1 MPLNR
6 PSHSFPPARPL
17 YPPPTRPA
25 IPAGRGNL
33 CPYYPNHRHCRR
45 SICLPLS
52 KKVYNSL
59 NCATG
64 GNILKILLTNDDGI
78 HAPGLWAA
86 AQALARV
93 GELFIVAPD
102 REQSGVGAALTLH
115 APVKVQ
121 TIPVDGRL
129 GRAAV
134 VAADTADAGDGV
146 AALHPVTAFSVEG
159 TPGDSCILGLE
170 RLAGP
175 VDLVVSGINSGSNL
189 GWDVLVSGTVGAA
202 WQGYMR
208 GYPTIAISV
217 GSVQNPRFDGAAAL
231 LGRLAEKLTA
241 PAAGAAPPL
250 GSAFPSSG
258 VVSSTA
264 REPLLLNVNVPSLPP
279 EQIAGLEIT
288 RPGGRS
294 YGEAV
299 REEGVGHQKRYW
311 IARNRPVMAD
321 NGPGTD
327 MHAARNNR
335 ISITPMRLDLG
346 SPEQM
351 ARLGEMA
358 AAVAA
363 ETGAKL
369 WSDSEITLG

>member
-1 MPLNR
+1 M
-6 PSHSFPPARPL
+6 
-17 YPPPTRPA
+17 
-25 IPAGRGNL
+25 
-33 CPYYPNHRHCRR
+33 
-45 SICLPLS
+45 
-52 KKVYNSL
+52 
-59 NCATG
+59 
-64 GNILKILLTNDDGI
+64 TNDDGI
-78 HAPGLWAA
+78 YAPGLWAA

-115 APVKVQ
+115 APVKA
-121 TIPVDGRL
+121 TAIATDGRL

-134 VAADTADAGDGV
+134 VAADTADASDAN
-146 AALHPVTAFSVEG
+146 AAVETLHPVTAFAVEG

-170 RLAGP
+170 KLAGP

-202 WQGYMR
+202 WQGYVR

-231 LGRLAEKLTA
+231 LQTLAQRLTA
-241 PAAGAAPPL
+241 RPAADASAVVAADTPAGA
-250 GSAFPSSG
+250 G
-258 VVSSTA
+258 
-264 REPLLLNVNVPSLPP
+264 REPLLLNINVPSLPP
-279 EQIAGLEIT
+279 ELLAGIELT

-299 REEGVGHQKRYW
+299 REEGFGPQKRYW

-327 MHAARNNR
+327 MHAVRNNR
-335 ISITPMRLDLG
+335 ISLTPMHLNLG
-346 SPEQM
+346 HPQQIPPLAELLADVLGGM
-351 ARLGEMA
+351 AGISGYSANPGFQLPR
-358 AAVAA
+358 
-363 ETGAKL
+363 
-369 WSDSEITLG
+369 

>member
-1 MPLNR
+1 MII
-6 PSHSFPPARPL
+6 PS
-17 YPPPTRPA
+17 
-25 IPAGRGNL
+25 I
-33 CPYYPNHRHCRR
+33 
-45 SICLPLS
+45 
-52 KKVYNSL
+52 
-59 NCATG
+59 G
-64 GNILKILLTNDDGI
+64 GNTLKILLTNDDGI
-78 HAPGLWAA
+78 YAPGLWAA

-115 APVKVQ
+115 APVKA
-121 TIPVDGRL
+121 TAIATDGRL

-134 VAADTADAGDGV
+134 VAADTADANDANDPV
-146 AALHPVTAFSVEG
+146 ETLHPVTAFAVEG

-170 RLAGP
+170 KLAGP

-202 WQGYMR
+202 WQGYVR

-231 LGRLAEKLTA
+231 LQTLAQRLTA
-241 PAAGAAPPL
+241 RPDTAAEAPAVAAAGTPAAA
-250 GSAFPSSG
+250 S
-258 VVSSTA
+258 
-264 REPLLLNVNVPSLPP
+264 REPLLLNINVPSLPP
-279 EQIAGLEIT
+279 ELLAGIELT

-299 REEGVGHQKRYW
+299 REEGFGPQKRYW

-327 MHAARNNR
+327 MHAVRNNR
-335 ISITPMRLDLG
+335 ISLTPMHLNLG
-346 SPEQM
+346 HPQQIPPLAELLGDV
-351 ARLGEMA
+351 LGERAGPGRA
-358 AAVAA
+358 A
-363 ETGAKL
+363 
-369 WSDSEITLG
+369 I

>member
-1 MPLNR
+1 M
-6 PSHSFPPARPL
+6 
-17 YPPPTRPA
+17 
-25 IPAGRGNL
+25 
-33 CPYYPNHRHCRR
+33 
-45 SICLPLS
+45 
-52 KKVYNSL
+52 
-59 NCATG
+59 
-64 GNILKILLTNDDGI
+64 TNDDGI
-78 HAPGLWAA
+78 YAPGLWAA

-115 APVKVQ
+115 APVKA
-121 TIPVDGRL
+121 TAIATDGRL

-134 VAADTADAGDGV
+134 VAADTADANDANDPV
-146 AALHPVTAFSVEG
+146 ETLHPVTAFAVEG

-170 RLAGP
+170 KLAGP

-202 WQGYMR
+202 WQGYVR

-231 LGRLAEKLTA
+231 LQTLAQRLTA
-241 PAAGAAPPL
+241 RPDAAAEAPDVAADTPAAAADAPAVAADVP
-250 GSAFPSSG
+250 ASG
-258 VVSSTA
+258 G
-264 REPLLLNVNVPSLPP
+264 REPLLLNINVPSLPP
-279 EQIAGLEIT
+279 ELLAGIELT

-299 REEGVGHQKRYW
+299 REEGFGHQKRYW

-327 MHAARNNR
+327 MHAVRNNR
-335 ISITPMRLDLG
+335 ISLTPMHLNLG
-346 SPEQM
+346 HHQQIPPLAELL
-351 ARLGEMA
+351 ADVLG
-358 AAVAA
+358 AAV
-363 ETGAKL
+363 GRGRV
-369 WSDSEITLG
+369 DGR

>member
-1 MPLNR
+1 MPAHYTHCQPAR
-6 PSHSFPPARPL
+6 QFPPVC
-17 YPPPTRPA
+17 
-25 IPAGRGNL
+25 GKL
-33 CPYYPNHRHCRR
+33 CPYYPNHRHCLR
-45 SICLPLS
+45 SRHFPLS

-202 WQGYMR
+202 WQGYVR

-241 PAAGAAPPL
+241 LPAGGPAPPP

-258 VVSSTA
+258 VVPAAA

-279 EQIAGLEIT
+279 EQIAGVEIT

-299 REEGVGHQKRYW
+299 REEGIGHQKRYW

-335 ISITPMRLDLG
+335 ISITPMHLDLG
-346 SPEQM
+346 HREQM
-351 ARLGEMA
+351 GWMGEMLGEVG
-358 AAVAA
+358 AVGQSGFQLPGFQPSGGGTAN
-363 ETGAKL
+363 G
-369 WSDSEITLG
+369 SS

>member
-1 MPLNR
+1 M
-6 PSHSFPPARPL
+6 
-17 YPPPTRPA
+17 
-25 IPAGRGNL
+25 
-33 CPYYPNHRHCRR
+33 
-45 SICLPLS
+45 
-52 KKVYNSL
+52 
-59 NCATG
+59 
-64 GNILKILLTNDDGI
+64 
-78 HAPGLWAA
+78 WAA

-202 WQGYMR
+202 WQGYVR

-241 PAAGAAPPL
+241 LPGGGATPGGGVAPAAGSFPSSVFAPAA
-250 GSAFPSSG
+250 GSFPSSG
-258 VVSSTA
+258 VVPPAA

-279 EQIAGLEIT
+279 EQIAGVEIT
-288 RPGGRS
+288 RPCGRS

-299 REEGVGHQKRYW
+299 REEGSGHQKRYW

-335 ISITPMRLDLG
+335 ISITPMHLDLG
-346 SPEQM
+346 HREQM
-351 ARLGEMA
+351 ERLGEMLGEVG
-358 AAVAA
+358 AVGQSGFQLPGFQPSGGGTAN
-363 ETGAKL
+363 G
-369 WSDSEITLG
+369 SS

>member
-1 MPLNR
+1 MR
-6 PSHSFPPARPL
+6 
-17 YPPPTRPA
+17 
-25 IPAGRGNL
+25 
-33 CPYYPNHRHCRR
+33 
-45 SICLPLS
+45 
-52 KKVYNSL
+52 
-59 NCATG
+59 

-78 HAPGLWAA
+78 YAPGLWAA

-115 APVKVQ
+115 APVKA
-121 TIPVDGRL
+121 TAIATDGRL

-134 VAADTADAGDGV
+134 VAADTADASDANDPV
-146 AALHPVTAFSVEG
+146 ETLHPVTAFAVEG

-170 RLAGP
+170 KLAGP

-202 WQGYMR
+202 WQGYVR

-231 LGRLAEKLTA
+231 LQTLAQRLTA
-241 PAAGAAPPL
+241 RPAAAADAPAIAAATETPAAAADIPAADA
-250 GSAFPSSG
+250 GS
-258 VVSSTA
+258 
-264 REPLLLNVNVPSLPP
+264 REPLLLNINVPSLPP
-279 EQIAGLEIT
+279 ELLAGIELT

-299 REEGVGHQKRYW
+299 REEGFGPQKRYW

-327 MHAARNNR
+327 MHAVRNNR
-335 ISITPMRLDLG
+335 ISLTPMHLNLG
-346 SPEQM
+346 HQQQIPPLAELL
-351 ARLGEMA
+351 RDVLGERA
-358 AAVAA
+358 
-363 ETGAKL
+363 GISGPSPNPGFQL
-369 WSDSEITLG
+369 QR

>member
-1 MPLNR
+1 M
-6 PSHSFPPARPL
+6 
-17 YPPPTRPA
+17 
-25 IPAGRGNL
+25 IP
-33 CPYYPNHRHCRR
+33 Y
-45 SICLPLS
+45 I
-52 KKVYNSL
+52 
-59 NCATG
+59 G
-64 GNILKILLTNDDGI
+64 GNTLKILLTNDDGI
-78 HAPGLWAA
+78 YAPGLWAA

-115 APVKVQ
+115 APVKA
-121 TIPVDGRL
+121 TAIATDGRL

-134 VAADTADAGDGV
+134 VAADTADASDAPV
-146 AALHPVTAFSVEG
+146 AGETLHPVTAFAVEG

-170 RLAGP
+170 KLAGP

-202 WQGYMR
+202 WQGYVR

-231 LGRLAEKLTA
+231 LQTLAQRLTA
-241 PAAGAAPPL
+241 RPAAAADTPAVIASDAPAVAADVPAAG
-250 GSAFPSSG
+250 G
-258 VVSSTA
+258 
-264 REPLLLNVNVPSLPP
+264 REPLLLNINVPSLPP
-279 EQIAGLEIT
+279 ELLAGIELT

-299 REEGVGHQKRYW
+299 REEGFGPQKRYW

-327 MHAARNNR
+327 MYAVRNNR
-335 ISITPMRLDLG
+335 ISLTPMHLNLG
-346 SPEQM
+346 HPQQIPPLAELL
-351 ARLGEMA
+351 ADVLGERA
-358 AAVAA
+358 G
-363 ETGAKL
+363 TGRV
-369 WSDSEITLG
+369 DGR

>member
-1 MPLNR
+1 MII
-6 PSHSFPPARPL
+6 PS
-17 YPPPTRPA
+17 
-25 IPAGRGNL
+25 I
-33 CPYYPNHRHCRR
+33 
-45 SICLPLS
+45 
-52 KKVYNSL
+52 
-59 NCATG
+59 G
-64 GNILKILLTNDDGI
+64 GNTLKILLTNDDGI
-78 HAPGLWAA
+78 YAPGLWAA

-115 APVKVQ
+115 APVKA
-121 TIPVDGRL
+121 TAIATDGRL

-134 VAADTADAGDGV
+134 VAADTADASDAPV
-146 AALHPVTAFSVEG
+146 AGETLHPVTAFAVEG

-170 RLAGP
+170 KLAGP

-202 WQGYMR
+202 WQGYVR

-231 LGRLAEKLTA
+231 LQTLAQRLTARPAAAAAATETPAAEADTPAA
-241 PAAGAAPPL
+241 PAA
-250 GSAFPSSG
+250 SAS
-258 VVSSTA
+258 
-264 REPLLLNVNVPSLPP
+264 REPLLLNINVPSLPP
-279 EQIAGLEIT
+279 ELLAGIELT

-299 REEGVGHQKRYW
+299 REEGFGPQKRYW

-327 MHAARNNR
+327 MHAVRNNR
-335 ISITPMRLDLG
+335 ISLTPMHLNLG
-346 SPEQM
+346 HQQQIPPLAELL
-351 ARLGEMA
+351 ADVLGGTA
-358 AAVAA
+358 
-363 ETGAKL
+363 GISGPSQNPGFQL
-369 WSDSEITLG
+369 PR

>member
-1 MPLNR
+1 M
-6 PSHSFPPARPL
+6 
-17 YPPPTRPA
+17 
-25 IPAGRGNL
+25 
-33 CPYYPNHRHCRR
+33 
-45 SICLPLS
+45 
-52 KKVYNSL
+52 
-59 NCATG
+59 
-64 GNILKILLTNDDGI
+64 TNDDSI
-78 HAPGLWAA
+78 YAPGLWAA

-115 APVKVQ
+115 APVKA
-121 TIPVDGRL
+121 TAIATDGRL

-134 VAADTADAGDGV
+134 VAADTADAND
-146 AALHPVTAFSVEG
+146 ANYPMETLHPVTAFAVEG

-170 RLAGP
+170 KLAGP

-202 WQGYMR
+202 WQGYVR

-231 LGRLAEKLTA
+231 LQTLAQRLTVRPAAAVTEAPAVAAAEARDVASDA
-241 PAAGAAPPL
+241 PAAAA
-250 GSAFPSSG
+250 S
-258 VVSSTA
+258 
-264 REPLLLNVNVPSLPP
+264 REPLLLNINVPSLPP
-279 EQIAGLEIT
+279 ELLAGIELT

-299 REEGVGHQKRYW
+299 REEGFGPQKRYW

-327 MHAARNNR
+327 MYAVRNNR
-335 ISITPMRLDLG
+335 ISLTPMHLNLG
-346 SPEQM
+346 HPQQIHPLAEL
-351 ARLGEMA
+351 LGDVLGGTA
-358 AAVAA
+358 G
-363 ETGAKL
+363 TGRFA
-369 WSDSEITLG
+369 I

>member
-1 MPLNR
+1 M
-6 PSHSFPPARPL
+6 
-17 YPPPTRPA
+17 
-25 IPAGRGNL
+25 
-33 CPYYPNHRHCRR
+33 
-45 SICLPLS
+45 
-52 KKVYNSL
+52 
-59 NCATG
+59 
-64 GNILKILLTNDDGI
+64 TNDDGI

-115 APVKVQ
+115 APVKAVA
-121 TIPVDGRL
+121 VAADGRL

-134 VAADTADAGDGV
+134 VAADTAEANDAN
-146 AALHPVTAFSVEG
+146 AAVETLHPVTAFSVEG

-170 RLAGP
+170 KLAGP

-202 WQGYMR
+202 WQGYVR

-217 GSVQNPRFDGAAAL
+217 GSVQNPRFDGAADL
-231 LGRLAEKLTA
+231 LRRLAQRLTAPPAADKA
-241 PAAGAAPPL
+241 PAAG
-250 GSAFPSSG
+250 GG
-258 VVSSTA
+258 

-279 EQIAGLEIT
+279 ELIAGIELT

-299 REEGVGHQKRYW
+299 REEGFGSQKRYW

-321 NGPGTD
+321 NGAGTD
-327 MHAARNNR
+327 MYAVKSNR
-335 ISITPMRLDLG
+335 ISITPMHLNLG
-346 SPEQM
+346 HQQQM
-351 ARLGEMA
+351 PHLAERLGDVLGGTA
-358 AAVAA
+358 AAGISQHSTNQEFPLNQG
-363 ETGAKL
+363 ETANGA
-369 WSDSEITLG
+369 S

>member
-1 MPLNR
+1 M
-6 PSHSFPPARPL
+6 
-17 YPPPTRPA
+17 
-25 IPAGRGNL
+25 AGQGKEIIKNEAGYRAAFN
-33 CPYYPNHRHCRR
+33 PIQTTP
-45 SICLPLS
+45 
-52 KKVYNSL
+52 
-59 NCATG
+59 G
-64 GNILKILLTNDDGI
+64 GNTLKILLTNDDGI
-78 HAPGLWAA
+78 YAPGLWAA

-115 APVKVQ
+115 APVKATAVS
-121 TIPVDGRL
+121 TDGRL

-134 VAADTADAGDGV
+134 VAADTADATDAV
-146 AALHPVTAFSVEG
+146 ETLHPVTAFAVEG

-170 RLAGP
+170 KLAGP

-202 WQGYMR
+202 WQGYVR

-231 LGRLAEKLTA
+231 LQTLAQRLTA
-241 PAAGAAPPL
+241 RPEAAAATETPAVAAATDALAVAADAPAG
-250 GSAFPSSG
+250 GG
-258 VVSSTA
+258 
-264 REPLLLNVNVPSLPP
+264 REPLLLNINVPSLPP
-279 EQIAGLEIT
+279 ELLAGIELT

-299 REEGVGHQKRYW
+299 REEGFGPQKCYW

-327 MHAARNNR
+327 MHAVRNNR
-335 ISITPMRLDLG
+335 ISLTPMHLNLG
-346 SPEQM
+346 HPQQIPPLAELLADVLGGM
-351 ARLGEMA
+351 AG
-358 AAVAA
+358 
-363 ETGAKL
+363 TGRVDG
-369 WSDSEITLG
+369 W